1 MSRKRTPGP
10 RFDAETIRACAE
22 LLRCVEESRPLRATP
37 LAKRIS
43 PSLDRRDVARVMQSV
58 FGELSLRQR
67 EIVVRCDIRGERC
80 DAVAKLLHVS
90 ERHVFRERRTALSA
104 IAQRLLAELPAG
116 VKPAVTVAPD
126 ALDVRVALSGA
137 LENGGNWQAA
147 ADILERL
154 AVDVAAAEERGLV
167 EIRLARL
174 YRDAEQ
180 IVPARHHASLATTLA
195 SRVTI
200 GHELQ
205 CVEADLAVAGVAVA
219 SGDWKLAGDLAQQSI
234 VRLRPLAPGSL
245 GTRVPNALAEAL
257 LLKAELLVDN
267 GGVDP
272 AFKLASEASTVL
284 GQNGAEPSTE
294 ISARAMVALT
304 SLLLAKDVQRSELS
318 LWECYR
324 DALAG
329 GLIRGSLII
338 ATHLATYY
346 RLNDRSADALRLL
359 APLVS
364 TARVAG
370 SGWVQV
376 DVLAQLVQAN
386 LQAGSLTAAAAYAAQ
401 LSECTAGGPL
411 THAQVEMARARIS
424 LARREFA
431 SALGAAGAA
440 EATFA
445 RVGLGRYT
453 GMALQMQGEA
463 LAGLG
468 EAERA
473 QRTIAQAID
482 VLKETSHPRPLA
494 KAYHVMA
501 RITGRRQYAVAAQKL
516 LREVAP

>member
-1 MSRKRTPGP
+1 
-10 RFDAETIRACAE
+10 
-22 LLRCVEESRPLRATP
+22 
-37 LAKRIS
+37 
-43 PSLDRRDVARVMQSV
+43 V

-67 EIVVRCDIRGERC
+67 EIVVRCDIRRERYA
-80 DAVAKLLHVS
+80 AVAKSLHVS
-90 ERHVFRERRTALSA
+90 ERHVFRERRTALSR
-104 IAQRLLAELPAG
+104 IAHRLLTELPP
-116 VKPAVTVAPD
+116 VTKPAATVGPD
-126 ALDVRVALSGA
+126 AFDVRVALSTV

-154 AVDVAAAEERGLV
+154 AANVASAEERGSV

-180 IVPARHHASLATTLA
+180 IVPARHHAKLARTLA

-200 GHELQ
+200 GGEIQ
-205 CVEADLAVAGVAVA
+205 CIEADLAVAGVAVA
-219 SGDWKLAGDLAQQSI
+219 SGDWKIAGDLAQQSI
-234 VRLRPLAPGSL
+234 VRLRPSTAGSL

-272 AFKLASEASTVL
+272 ALKLASEACSIVD
-284 GQNGAEPSTE
+284 QNPAELSTE
-294 ISARAMVALT
+294 ISARAMVGLT
-304 SLLLAKDVQRSELS
+304 SLLLAEDLQRSEEL

-324 DALAG
+324 AALAG

-364 TARVAG
+364 TARIAG
-370 SGWVQV
+370 SGWVEA
-376 DVLAQLVQAN
+376 DVLGQLVHAS
-386 LQAGSLTAAAAYAAQ
+386 LQAGSLTAAAAYASQ
-401 LSECTAGGPL
+401 LSECAAGSPL
-411 THAQVEMARARIS
+411 TYALVDMARARIH

-431 SALGAAGAA
+431 PALENAGAA
-440 EATFA
+440 EAVFA

-453 GMALQMQGEA
+453 GMALQMQAEA

-468 EAERA
+468 ESEQA

-482 VLKETSHPRPLA
+482 LLRETSHPRPLA
-494 KAYHVMA
+494 KAYRVMA
-501 RITGRRQYAVAAQKL
+501 RITGRRRYEIAAQKL
-516 LREVAP
+516 LRAL

>member
-1 MSRKRTPGP
+1 MSRKRLSRP
-10 RFDAETIRACAE
+10 RFDAETIRACGD
-22 LLRCVEESRPLRATP
+22 LLRCIEESRPLRANP

-43 PSLDRRDVARVMQSV
+43 PSVDRRDVARVIQSA
-58 FGELSLRQR
+58 FAELSLRQR
-67 EIVVRCDIRGERC
+67 EIVVRCDIGGERYN
-80 DAVAKLLHVS
+80 AVAKSLHVS

-104 IAQRLLAELPAG
+104 IAHRLLNELP
-116 VKPAVTVAPD
+116 VESEPVVTVAPV
-126 ALDVRVALSGA
+126 AFDVRIALSEA
-137 LENGGNWQAA
+137 LENGGNWQSA
-147 ADILERL
+147 ADVLERL
-154 AVDVAAAEERGLV
+154 AADVAAAEERGLV

-180 IVPARHHASLATTLA
+180 IVPAHHHAGLARTLA
-195 SRVTI
+195 SRVAV

-205 CVEADLAVAGVAVA
+205 SIEADLAVAGVAVA

-234 VRLRPLAPGSL
+234 VRLRPFTPGSL
-245 GTRVPNALAEAL
+245 GKRVPNALAEAL

-267 GGVDP
+267 GGVDT
-272 AFKLASEASTVL
+272 AFTLASEACSVL
-284 GQNGAEPSTE
+284 GKNAAEPSTE
-294 ISARAMVALT
+294 IGARAMVALT
-304 SLLLAKDVQRSELS
+304 SLLLMKDAQRSEAL

-324 DALAG
+324 DALAA

-359 APLVS
+359 VPLVS

-370 SGWVQV
+370 SGWVHV
-376 DVLAQLVQAN
+376 DVLGQLVHAN
-386 LQAGSLTAAAAYAAQ
+386 LQAGSLTAAAVYAAQ
-401 LSECTAGGPL
+401 LAECAAGGPL
-411 THAQVEMARARIS
+411 THAQVEMAGARIH

-431 SALGAAGAA
+431 PALGAADAA

-453 GMALQMQGEA
+453 GMALQMQAEA

-473 QRTIAQAID
+473 QRTIAHAID

-494 KAYHVMA
+494 KAYRVMA
-501 RITGRRQYAVAAQKL
+501 RITGRRQYEVAAQKL
-516 LREVAP
+516 LREVAL

>member
-1 MSRKRTPGP
+1 MSRKRAPGP
-10 RFDAETIRACAE
+10 RFDAETIRACSD
-22 LLRCVEESRPLRATP
+22 LLRCVEESRLLRANA

-43 PSLDRRDVARVMQSV
+43 PSVDRRDVARVMQSV
-58 FGELSLRQR
+58 FAELSLRQR
-67 EIVVRCDIRGERC
+67 EIVVRCDIRGERY
-80 DAVAKLLHVS
+80 DAVAKSLHVS

-104 IAQRLLAELPAG
+104 VAHRLLTELPAA

-126 ALDVRVALSGA
+126 AFDVRVALSEA

-147 ADILERL
+147 AGILERL
-154 AVDVAAAEERGLV
+154 AADVAAAEDRGLV

-180 IVPARHHASLATTLA
+180 IVPAHHHALLARTLA

-200 GHELQ
+200 GDELQ
-205 CVEADLAVAGVAVA
+205 WIEADLAVAGVAIA

-234 VRLRPLAPGSL
+234 LRLRPLTPGSL
-245 GTRVPNALAEAL
+245 GTRVSNALAEAL

-267 GGVDP
+267 GGVDL
-272 AFKLASEASTVL
+272 AFKLASEACSVL
-284 GQNGAEPSTE
+284 GQNAAEPSTE
-294 ISARAMVALT
+294 IDARAMVALT
-304 SLLLAKDVQRSELS
+304 TLLLAKDAQRSEKLLS
-318 LWECYR
+318 ECYR
-324 DALAG
+324 DALAA
-329 GLIRGSLII
+329 GLIRASLII
-338 ATHLATYY
+338 ATHLATFY

-364 TARVAG
+364 TARIAG
-370 SGWVQV
+370 SGWVEV
-376 DVLAQLVQAN
+376 DVLAQLVHAN
-386 LQAGSLTAAAAYAAQ
+386 LQAGSLTGAAVYAAQ
-401 LSECTAGGPL
+401 LPECAAGSPL
-411 THAQVEMARARIS
+411 THAQVEMARARVR

-431 SALGAAGAA
+431 PALAAAGAA

-453 GMALQMQGEA
+453 GMALQMQAEA
-463 LAGLG
+463 FAGLG
-468 EAERA
+468 ESERA

-494 KAYHVMA
+494 NAYHVMA
-501 RITGRRQYAVAAQKL
+501 RITGRRQYEVVAQKL

>member
-1 MSRKRTPGP
+1 MSRKRTPVP
-10 RFDAETIRACAE
+10 RFDDETIRACGE
-22 LLRCVEESRPLRATP
+22 LLRCVEESRSFRANA

-43 PSLDRRDVARVMQSV
+43 PPLDRRDVTKVMQAA

-67 EIVVRCDIRGERC
+67 EIIVRCDVRGERYA
-80 DAVAKLLHVS
+80 AVAKPLHVS
-90 ERHVFRERRTALSA
+90 ERHVFRERRTALSR
-104 IAQRLLAELPAG
+104 IAYRFLTELPAG
-116 VKPAVTVAPD
+116 IKPAVTVAPD
-126 ALDVRVALSGA
+126 AFDVRVALSEA

-154 AVDVAAAEERGLV
+154 AADVTTAEKRGSV

-180 IVPARHHASLATTLA
+180 IVPASHHADLARALA
-195 SRVTI
+195 ARVTL
-200 GHELQ
+200 GGELQ
-205 CVEADLAVAGVAVA
+205 RVEADLAVAGVAVA
-219 SGDWKLAGDLAQQSI
+219 SGDWKLAGDLAQQGI
-234 VRLRPLAPGSL
+234 LRLRPSTDRSL
-245 GTRVPNALAEAL
+245 GGRVPNALAEAL

-267 GGVDP
+267 AGVDP
-272 AFKLASEASTVL
+272 AFNLASEACRIVAQNSVELST
-284 GQNGAEPSTE
+284 Q
-294 ISARAMVALT
+294 ISARAMLALT
-304 SLLLAKDVQRSELS
+304 SILLEKDAQHSEEL
-318 LWECYR
+318 LWDCYR
-324 DALAG
+324 AALAG

-364 TARVAG
+364 TARIAG
-370 SGWVQV
+370 TGWVQA
-376 DVLAQLVQAN
+376 DVLAQLVEAN
-386 LQAGSLTAAAAYAAQ
+386 LQVGSLTAAAAYAAQ
-401 LSECTAGGPL
+401 LSEGAAGSPL
-411 THAQVEMARARIS
+411 TQAQVEMARARIH

-431 SALGAAGAA
+431 PAFGGAGAA

-453 GMALQMQGEA
+453 GMALQMQAEA

-468 EAERA
+468 ESERA

-494 KAYHVMA
+494 KAYRVMA
-501 RITGRRQYAVAAQKL
+501 RITGRRQYEVAAQKL
-516 LREVAP
+516 LREVAL